1 MKHLLHEWFEAV
13 RMALLALRANKLRSL
28 LTTLGI
34 VIGIVSVTA
43 MFTTINGIEQ
53 GFDRSLAMLGQNVLH
68 VERWPWNQEG
78 GEWWEFI
85 NRPRIQEDLAE
96 DIRARSRLAAAVA
109 PVANAG
115 QQAEYQDRVINDVRL
130 QGSDPTIT
138 DIQEIELAGGRYY
151 TELDAQT
158 ARNVAVIGA
167 DVAEELFPIAEPV
180 GKEIRVGGHR
190 MLVIGVLKRQGMFL
204 GIFSFDN
211 QIHLPLSTFE
221 KLFGIR
227 HRSLSIQ
234 VKAPSQQMMDRV
246 EDEVTGI
253 VRSARGLG
261 PSEENDFAINR
272 QEAFRAQF
280 AAMKAAIYGVGLFLT
295 ALALL
300 VGGIGVMN
308 IMFVSVKERTKEI
321 GLRKAVG
328 ASRRAI
334 LTQFLVEAVFICG
347 LGGAIGIGASV
358 GVTALINSFFTARM
372 SPGIVAL
379 ALAICVGVGI
389 VFGFVPARTAAREDP
404 VDALRYE

>member
-1 MKHLLHEWFEAV
+1 MKHLFHEWFEAV

-151 TELDAQT
+151 TELDAQV

-190 MLVIGVLKRQGMFL
+190 MLVIGVLERQGMFL

-211 QIHLPLSTFE
+211 QIHMPLSTFE

-234 VKAPSQQMMDRV
+234 VKAPSEQMMDRV

-280 AAMKAAIYGVGLFLT
+280 ATMKAAIYGVGLFLT

-308 IMFVSVKERTKEI
+308 IMFVSIKERTREI
-321 GLRKAVG
+321 GIRKAVG
-328 ASRRAI
+328 ARYYSI
-334 LTQFLVEAVFICG
+334 LAQFLTESVLITL
-347 LGGAIGIGASV
+347 LGGAIGIGISA
-358 GVTALINSFFTARM
+358 GITEIINEYFTARM
-372 SPGIVAL
+372 SASTIGLAFGICGA
-379 ALAICVGVGI
+379 VGI
-389 VFGFVPARTAAREDP
+389 IFGFIPARSAARSDP
-404 VDALRYE
+404 VEALRYE